1 MSRHDSTFRAM
12 GSEIRLILEDGVAS
26 QRELNELAA
35 GARRFIEDY
44 EQRLSRFRPDSE
56 LCALNADSRREVP
69 ASQLLRDAVAAGIR
83 VAELTDGL
91 VDPTLV
97 GEIEAAGY
105 VASREGA
112 SPASLADALL
122 LAPARRPAAPSPEMR
137 WRRFEI
143 DEADSLIRRPPGMKI
158 DSGGFGKGLA
168 ADLLAERLGEIERF
182 VVGCGGDLRIG
193 GREPAPFDVLVEHPV
208 TGRRDRRI
216 SVARG
221 GVATSGVNVRIWRR
235 ADGSYAHHL
244 LDPATGAPAWTGL
257 VGATALAPTALEAEA
272 LSKAALLSG
281 PAGAEDV
288 LSEHGGL
295 VVHEDGDVEAIGPI
309 ELRPYERVVIPL
321 SSLRPGVAA

>member
-12 GSEIRLILEDGVAS
+12 GSEIRLILEDGAAS

-35 GARRFIEDY
+35 EACRFIEDY

-56 LCALNADSRREVP
+56 LCALNADPRREVP
-69 ASQLLRDAVAAGIR
+69 CSQLLRDAVAAGIH
-83 VAELTDGL
+83 AAKITDGL

-97 GEIEAAGY
+97 EEIEAAGY
-105 VASREGA
+105 VSSREGT
-112 SPASLADALL
+112 SPARLDEALM
-122 LAPARRPAAPSPEMR
+122 LAPERRPASANPDRR
-137 WRRFEI
+137 WREVEV
-143 DEADSLIRRPPGMKI
+143 DEADGLIRRPQGVRI

-168 ADLLAERLGEIERF
+168 ADLLAERLGELDRF

-193 GREPAPFDVLVEHPV
+193 GRARSPFDVLVEHPL

-221 GVATSGVNVRIWRR
+221 GIATSGVNVRIWRR
-235 ADGSYAHHL
+235 PDGRYAHHL
-244 LDPATGAPAWTGL
+244 LDPATGEPAWTGL

-281 PAGAEDV
+281 PDGAEGV
-288 LSEHGGL
+288 LAEHGGL
-295 VVHEDGDVEAIGPI
+295 VVHESGEVEAIGPI
-309 ELRPYERVVIPL
+309 ELHPYERVVIPL
-321 SSLRPGVAA
+321 SALRPGVAA